1 MDFETMKK
9 KLDEA
14 QFVLVGIGE
23 EWRADKLSGD
33 IRSAYEK
40 LAGLLEGKDYFVVTT
55 LEDGLIFGTAL
66 DGERISAPFAGEQ
79 TALGSSEERW
89 REYTQWLMGTL
100 NRTLFILELGEG
112 FGNPS
117 VIRWPFE
124 KTACLNLKAYLCRV
138 HRKFSQLPKD
148 LGGRGQRVS
157 TDSVQWILSE
167 Q

>member
-1 MDFETMKK
+1 MDFEPMKQ

-33 IRSAYEK
+33 IKIAYEK

-55 LEDGLIFGTAL
+55 LEDGLAFETAL
-66 DGERISAPFAGEQ
+66 DRARIAAPFAGERAA
-79 TALGSSEERW
+79 TGSSEARW
-89 REYTQWLMGTL
+89 KEYTQWLMGTL
-100 NRTLFILELGEG
+100 NRSLFILELGEG

-124 KTACLNLKAYLCRV
+124 KMTCLNLKADLYRI
-138 HRKFSQLPKD
+138 HGKFSQLPEN
-148 LGGRGQRVS
+148 LGERGHRIAVN
-157 TDSVQWILSE
+157 SVRWFLSV
-167 Q
+167 